1 MCGHCSWMGG
11 FNTLGGPN
19 VWLSG
24 IESSLDNLELLHV
37 NLNLK
42 FEITNCVV
50 QTIANWM
57 RRFPIQ
63 SNSQIEDGI
72 TRATYFMLTMVDSTW
87 YACIFIKEQWPRLR
101 WKTWRLHIVMSEI
114 LVWHN
119 ISWLMSYV
127 HAPSSRFKNKT
138 FGCRNPSASYWIW
151 SKGSWTQLIGWVMC
165 DVLWIISWQNDVMHI
180 NSNFFACCQSFQN
193 WTLTVG

>member
-1 MCGHCSWMGG
+1 MGG

-63 SNSQIEDGI
+63 SNSEIEYGI
-72 TRATYFMLTMVDSTW
+72 TRATYFMLTMVDSAW
-87 YACIFIKEQWPRLR
+87 
-101 WKTWRLHIVMSEI
+101 
-114 LVWHN
+114 
-119 ISWLMSYV
+119 
-127 HAPSSRFKNKT
+127 
-138 FGCRNPSASYWIW
+138 
-151 SKGSWTQLIGWVMC
+151 
-165 DVLWIISWQNDVMHI
+165 
-180 NSNFFACCQSFQN
+180 
-193 WTLTVG
+193 